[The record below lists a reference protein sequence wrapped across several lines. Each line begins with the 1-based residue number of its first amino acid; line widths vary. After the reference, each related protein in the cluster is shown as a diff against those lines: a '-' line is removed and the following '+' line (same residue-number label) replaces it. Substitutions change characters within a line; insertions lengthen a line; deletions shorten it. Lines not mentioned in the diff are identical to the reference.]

1 MEIVEFILR
10 GALLGVTYGL
20 IACPIALVFVT
31 SGTVDLAIGAYVVLA
46 AAVAFAVP
54 GVAGIG
60 LAILAAMLAAALV
73 GMLSLLLG
81 RLHKGDRLIV
91 ILASF
96 GFAIMVESFVLTFFG
111 KDPFVRQSDAAPFD
125 ILGLMIS
132 RQSLY
137 SAVIG
142 AALAIA
148 IYCLLHFTLLGREMR
163 ASADNARGA
172 SIAGI
177 PVRRVQWMTFLLAGG
192 LAGIAGVMI
201 LNGSGLMFSSAV
213 PLTITSLGAA
223 IMFGLNRPLNA
234 FLGGIAIGIIE
245 ALSAG
250 LAPPE
255 LATLLP
261 LAVIFV
267 VLCLKAIYGKELVGG
282 RA

>member
-54 GVAGIG
+54 GVAGIV
-60 LAILAAMLAAALV
+60 LAIFAAMLAAALV
-73 GMLSLLLG
+73 GILSLLLG

-137 SAVIG
+137 SAAIG